1 MGIVTNLEGMGM
13 RRLGSGRLTLLA
25 ATLAS
30 ALVLAACGGDDED
43 GGGSSAGG
51 GAETTADTSANK
63 AKAEQAIAEFTGKP
77 SPFPVTEPLQEK
89 PAGIEMAFMDCGT
102 PICGLFRALTGAGAK
117 AMGADF
123 ASVKGGASGEAV
135 NAGFNSI
142 LERDP
147 DAVIAPAVD
156 PRQWQQQ
163 LEEFKE
169 KEIPVAVTG
178 IVNEAEFGL
187 DQAPN
192 STALGKE
199 HTERAAKLL
208 ANWVYANYGEEANV
222 QFSWVPELAFSG
234 LEKDVFTA
242 EMKALCPSCEVHDLK
257 VGVATLGN
265 RAPQTIVSDLQANPD
280 TNVLVASVSEQ
291 FNGLPPAMRTAGF
304 SAAKPGEKLEAGSK
318 VAVVG
323 TGATPLNLQYLKDG
337 QQTVDLAVDF
347 PIVAW
352 TLVDGAARGAVGQ
365 DPKPGLP
372 VIQFLTGEDIKG
384 DASRGWTGYPDFAER
399 FMKLWQGGGE

>member
-1 MGIVTNLEGMGM
+1 M
-13 RRLGSGRLTLLA
+13 RRLGSGRLALLA

-30 ALVLAACGGDDED
+30 VLVLAACGGDDDE
-43 GGGSSAGG
+43 GGGTSAGG
-51 GAETTADTSANK
+51 GTETAADTSASK
-63 AKAEQAIAEFTGKP
+63 AKAEEAIAEFTGKP
-77 SPFPVTEPLQEK
+77 SPFPVTEPLEEK
-89 PAGIEMAFMDCGT
+89 PTGLSIAFMDCGT
-102 PICGLFRALTGAGAK
+102 PICGLFRDLTGGAAK

-142 LERDP
+142 LERKP

-156 PRQWQQQ
+156 PRQWQGQ
-163 LEEFKE
+163 LEDFKAAD
-169 KEIPVAVTG
+169 IPVAVTG

-199 HTERAAKLL
+199 HTERAGKLL
-208 ANWVYANYGEEANV
+208 ADWVYAKYGEEANV
-222 QFSWVPELAFSG
+222 QFSWVPELAFSAI
-234 LEKDVFTA
+234 ERDAFTA
-242 EMKALCPSCEVHDLK
+242 EMKSLCPSCEVRDLK
-257 VGVATLGN
+257 IGVATLGN
-265 RAPQTIVSDLQANPD
+265 RAPQTIVSDLQANPE

-291 FNGLPPAMRTAGF
+291 FNGLPPAMRTAGI
-304 SAAKPGEKLEAGSK
+304 SAAKPGEALEAGSK

-347 PIVAW
+347 PIVSW

-384 DASRGWTGYPDFAER
+384 DPSKGWTGYPDFADR